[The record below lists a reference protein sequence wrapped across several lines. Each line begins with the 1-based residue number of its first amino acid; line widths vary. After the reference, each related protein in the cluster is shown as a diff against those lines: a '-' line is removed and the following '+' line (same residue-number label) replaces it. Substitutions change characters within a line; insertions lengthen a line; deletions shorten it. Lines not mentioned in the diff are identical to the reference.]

1 MKNSPIQYLQSLDGS
16 STALA
21 YQAFSLFGIYTL
33 PGRVTII
40 FQATFSSNKKRTHMI
55 STKPE
60 GYYAKAW
67 GIAPRLRTNQNPPA
81 CRDGTYPDLHFL
93 NSSLPPPP
101 EWALI

>member
-60 GYYAKAW
+60 GL
-67 GIAPRLRTNQNPPA
+67 LRQSLGHRPKITNQPES
-81 CRDGTYPDLHFL
+81 
-93 NSSLPPPP
+93 SSL
-101 EWALI
+101 